1 MKKICFLMDSIFSF
15 GGVQRVTAVIAKAL
29 SKDYH
34 VTIVTLD
41 EPSAKDT
48 SFYDLQEADIEY
60 RFFQFPRTSALK
72 WKCSKVYSALYRK
85 VLPQTRLTSEWYSH
99 SSFLSEKREA
109 LVKELNCGYYDVIIG
124 VHASLTVRLA
134 ACKSQLGNTKLIGWI
149 HNSYKALFGEGSRY
163 CIGPE
168 LIKYYEYQL
177 AKLHHTIVLCQYDA
191 QQYHIPTDVIYNP
204 LTLEPGSISSGTSK
218 KFLAVGRF
226 SHRHKGFDLLIQ
238 AFHLF
243 AQKNQDWTLDIVGEG
258 VEEEMYRQMIADY
271 GLQERIT
278 IHPFTN
284 HIQSYYSA
292 AQVYVLSS
300 RWEGFGLVL
309 VEAMAHG
316 LPVVSS
322 NLPTSKEIMGDFGL
336 YYKNENIEE
345 LALRLEE
352 ATHVNWQE
360 KSKEALA
367 IAEKFNLDT
376 IIPQWKRL
384 IEE

>member
-284 HIQSYYSA
+284 HIQSYYST

-376 IIPQWKRL
+376 IIPQWKKL

>member
-1 MKKICFLMDSIFSF
+1 MKKICFLVDSIFSI

-41 EPSAKDT
+41 DPSTKDT
-48 SFYDLQEADIEY
+48 SLYNLQEADIEY
-60 RFFQFPRTSALK
+60 RFFQYPSISH
-72 WKCSKVYSALYRK
+72 WKNLCYKAYSALYRK
-85 VLPQTRLTSEWYSH
+85 ILPQNQLTSNWYKH
-99 SSFLSEKREA
+99 SSFPSEKRNA
-109 LVKELNCGYYDVIIG
+109 LLFELKQGNYDVIAG
-124 VHASLTVRLA
+124 VHAPLAVRLA
-134 ACKSQLGNTKLIGWI
+134 ACKSQLRNIHLIGWI
-149 HNSYKALFGEGSRY
+149 HNSYEALFGKMSLY
-163 CIGPE
+163 IGLE
-168 LIKYYEYQL
+168 LRKHYEYQL
-177 AKLHHTIVLCQYDA
+177 AKLNHTIVLCQYDA
-191 QQYHIPTDVIYNP
+191 QQYHIPTDVIPNP
-204 LTLEPGSISSGTSK
+204 LTLVPGALSKGNSK

-226 SHRHKGFDLLIQ
+226 SHLHKGFDLLIQ

-243 AQKNQDWTLDIVGEG
+243 AEKNKEWTLDIVGEG
-258 VEEEMYRQMIADY
+258 VEEELYRKMISEY

-284 HIQSYYSA
+284 CIQSYYTD

-300 RWEGFGLVL
+300 RWEGFGLVI

-336 YYKNENIEE
+336 YFEKGNVEE

-352 ATHVNWQE
+352 ATHLDWST
-360 KSKEALA
+360 KSKEALD
-367 IAEKFNLDT
+367 IAKRFDINA
-376 IIPQWKRL
+376 IIPQWKKL

>member
-1 MKKICFLMDSIFSF
+1 MKKICFLVDSIFSF
-15 GGVQRVTAVIAKAL
+15 GGVQRVTAVIAKEL

-41 EPSAKDT
+41 EPSTEDT
-48 SFYDLQEADIEY
+48 SIYDLHETDIEY
-60 RFFQFPRTSALK
+60 RFFQFPKSNHLK
-72 WKCSKVYSALYRK
+72 WKCSKIYSALYRK
-85 VLPQTRLTSEWYSH
+85 LLPQTKLTSEWYSH

-109 LVKELNCGYYDVIIG
+109 LITELKKGNYNIIIG
-124 VHASLTVRLA
+124 VHASLAVRLA
-134 ACKSQLGNTKLIGWI
+134 TCKSELGNAKLIGWI
-149 HNSYKALFGEGSRY
+149 HNSYQALFGKDSRY

-168 LIKYYEYQL
+168 LIQYYKFQL
-177 AKLHHTIVLCQYDA
+177 AKLHHTIVLCQYDS

-204 LTLEPGSISSGTSK
+204 LTLKPGTLSTGTSK

-226 SHRHKGFDLLIQ
+226 SRLHKGFDLLIQ

-243 AQKNQDWTLDIVGEG
+243 IEKNKEWTLDIVGEG
-258 VEEEMYRQMIADY
+258 VEEPLYKQMIEDY

-284 HIQSYYSA
+284 HIQSYYSN

-322 NLPTSKEIMGDFGL
+322 DLPTSQEIMGDFGL
-336 YYKNENIEE
+336 YFKNGDIEE
-345 LALRLEE
+345 LAQRLEE
-352 ATHVNWQE
+352 ATHLDWQK
-360 KSKEALA
+360 KSKEALE
-367 IAEKFNLDT
+367 IAKRFDLNT
-376 IIPQWKRL
+376 IIAQWKQL
-384 IEE
+384 LED

>member
-99 SSFLSEKREA
+99 SSFLSEKRKA
-109 LVKELNCGYYDVIIG
+109 LVKELNCGHYDVIIG

-284 HIQSYYSA
+284 HIQSYYST